1 MSPPEWRLAAASAL
15 GTAHLQLGLPC
26 QDAHRCSVQ
35 RTAEGEP
42 VLVAVV
48 CDGAGSAAR
57 ADAGAGLASRL
68 IHDEIAAAL
77 RAEGFEIRGLTR
89 DWMKER
95 LDLFQSEVAALATA
109 EEAQPRDYACTL
121 LAAAVGPDCAAFFQ
135 IGDGVIVIGEDAE
148 TYRWIFW
155 PDHGEYE
162 NVTFFATG
170 PDAAEHLQYELIE
183 NQVDELALLS
193 DGLQRLA
200 LHYQTKTAHAGFFK
214 PMMATLQA
222 APEIVLEGL
231 SFQLEAFLS
240 SPAVNERTDDDK
252 TLVLATRRE

>member
-15 GTAHLQLGLPC
+15 GTAHLKLGLPC

-35 RTAEGEP
+35 RTAGGEP
-42 VLVAVV
+42 VLIAVV

-57 ADAGAGLASRL
+57 ADAGAQLASRM

-77 RAEGFEIRGLTR
+77 DGGCGVR
-89 DWMKER
+89 DITQGWIEER
-95 LDLFQSEVAALATA
+95 LGRFQAEVAARA
-109 EEAQPRDYACTL
+109 EAEGGEPKDFACTL
-121 LAAAVGPDCAAFFQ
+121 LAAAVGPDCAAFCQ

-155 PDHGEYE
+155 PDRGEYE
-162 NVTFFATG
+162 NVTFFATE
-170 PDAAEHLQYELIE
+170 PEAADHLQFELLEGRI
-183 NQVDELALLS
+183 DEVALLS

-200 LHYQTKTAHAGFFK
+200 LHYQTRTAHAAFFD
-214 PMMATLQA
+214 PMLATLRA
-222 APEIVLEGL
+222 ASADALESL
-231 SFQLEAFLS
+231 SDQLAAYLS

-252 TLVLATRRE
+252 TLVLASRRG